1 MRRATARSM
10 PRGRWRMAALYAV
23 VDVNSL
29 GEVYGRP
36 PRRVS
41 DRRTAFDIEAMLL
54 EHGADVNAPLK
65 SSTLTRAHTP
75 GDPALGQGTTPLMRA
90 AMHGDFRSMEI
101 LLAHGADVSLTQ
113 KNGGTALMLA
123 SGLGRGTSA
132 FSEDVGTEAD
142 LFKCAKLA
150 IDHGASVTAV
160 NDSMSTALHYAAR
173 SGLNSVVTLLAQHG
187 AVLDARDK
195 QGRTPADSAMGVGAR
210 GRAGGPAIVHQDT
223 AALITRLLTESRGN

>member
-1 MRRATARSM
+1 VT
-10 PRGRWRMAALYAV
+10 
-23 VDVNSL
+23 
-29 GEVYGRP
+29 
-36 PRRVS
+36 
-41 DRRTAFDIEAMLL
+41 DRRTAFDVETMLL
-54 EHGADVNAPLK
+54 EHGADVNARLK

-75 GDPALGQGTTPLMRA
+75 GDPALGEGTTPLMRA

-142 LFKCAKLA
+142 LLKCVRLA
-150 IDHGASVTAV
+150 VDHGAVVTAV
-160 NDSMSTALHYAAR
+160 NDAQSTALHYAAR
-173 SGLNSVVTLLAQHG
+173 SGLNSVVEFLAAHG
-187 AVLDARDK
+187 AVLDAKDK
-195 QGRTPADSAMGVGAR
+195 QGRTPADAAIGVGAR

-223 AALITRLLTESRGN
+223 AALIARLIESRR